1 MNLMFKFENIDQ
13 LIWFS
18 SKVTQFGNIFFQDLN
33 SFDFSEKCK
42 DSLLKDDFEFLG
54 DLLLVSDKNL
64 YGIPNV
70 NKKNFAKIKKI
81 LSDKFEDQEEMIEIL
96 KIFKTEPKDN
106 QSIVIDIS
114 ERVLLM
120 DKHEQNLFLKDKDK
134 K

>member
-1 MNLMFKFENIDQ
+1 MKKLKH
-13 LIWFS
+13 
-18 SKVTQFGNIFFQDLN
+18 
-33 SFDFSEKCK
+33 
-42 DSLLKDDFEFLG
+42 LLKDDFEFLG

-96 KIFKTEPKDN
+96 KIFKTESKDN